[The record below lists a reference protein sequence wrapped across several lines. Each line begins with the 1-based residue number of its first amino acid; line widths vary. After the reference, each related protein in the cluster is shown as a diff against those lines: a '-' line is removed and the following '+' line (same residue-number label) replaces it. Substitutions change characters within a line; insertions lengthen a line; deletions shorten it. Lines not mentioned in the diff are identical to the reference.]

1 MYLTLVNE
9 GVLSLTFSSFTIT
22 VVFLKRRN
30 PHSKYNIVPWD
41 FMCMHRNYAIGIAL
55 VSGLPKGGGGEEILD
70 LFFLPQVNSRANV
83 NENLVTSSL
92 IITDLTKE
100 ESNTNTYI
108 SFNIIIIRDQDIE
121 NFLKLRNTCGQ
132 MVPISEDRR
141 RIG

>member
-1 MYLTLVNE
+1 
-9 GVLSLTFSSFTIT
+9 
-22 VVFLKRRN
+22 
-30 PHSKYNIVPWD
+30 
-41 FMCMHRNYAIGIAL
+41 MHRNYAIGIAL

-70 LFFLPQVNSRANV
+70 LFFLPQVNSRVNV

-108 SFNIIIIRDQDIE
+108 SYNIIIIRDQDIE
-121 NFLKLRNTCGQ
+121 NILKLRNTCGE